1 MFRRLFY
8 MDLKRAVGQKKFW
21 ITCAGIFLMTL
32 LSSYWMMQSSITIV
46 ELYEMLLSCTGGSA
60 LVLWLFPLIPFSLS
74 YASDAQSNVLKYI
87 EVRTPHPHRVV
98 LVRFLVSCLSAFLC
112 IIAAFTAF
120 FIFLKLAGFPLV
132 DWKLYEM
139 DTQQMEGYYELL
151 QHGRHAFEYIAMI
164 MVDQGLIAVMM
175 SASAFFV
182 SVWTEDTFI
191 SFTAPV
197 CIYFV
202 VLRTSEVLL
211 SGTGILSR
219 YRFLDPSRWVEGTYD
234 SPHGAWAS
242 LLMKLGVAVLVAGG
256 YLAGVMLITK
266 KRGKR
271 V

>member
-21 ITCAGIFLMTL
+21 ITCVGIFLMTL
-32 LSSYWMMQSSITIV
+32 LSSYWMMQSSITVV

-112 IIAAFTAF
+112 IIVAFTAF

-132 DWKLYEM
+132 DWELYEM
-139 DTQQMEGYYELL
+139 NTGLPGYYGMLYSRNAY
-151 QHGRHAFEYIAMI
+151 GYIAMI

-234 SPHGAWAS
+234 SPDGAWAS